1 MGEGVP
7 MAEEGDRNK
16 YLEIISI
23 SVIALLYFS
32 LILFHATVWVFK
44 YGWNTIQCS
53 LILFCYKSCS
63 L

>member
-1 MGEGVP
+1 MDEGVP

-32 LILFHATVWVFK
+32 LILFHATVRVFK

-53 LILFCYKSCS
+53 LILFDYKSCS